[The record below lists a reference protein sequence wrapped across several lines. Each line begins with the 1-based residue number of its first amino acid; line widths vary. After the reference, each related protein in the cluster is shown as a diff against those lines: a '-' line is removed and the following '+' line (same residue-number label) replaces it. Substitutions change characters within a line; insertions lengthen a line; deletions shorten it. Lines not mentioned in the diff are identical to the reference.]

1 MNLTVTKEAFL
12 GDPKNKRFIDFLGA
26 KLTNQGCQVF
36 YDQADA
42 DLLIVQK
49 AIESASS
56 MDTVLIGDDTDL
68 LVLLL
73 HHLPKYGKHIFSTL
87 DRKKNTKGRV
97 WNIKEVQAKLGT
109 FMCKHIPFLQ
119 AFLGCDTTS
128 CLFGIGKRSI
138 HKKFKDN
145 KSLQ

>member
-1 MNLTVTKEAFL
+1 MVYKTDIRESSFSPNLSSVIKEVFL
-12 GDPKNKRFIDFLGA
+12 SDSKNKQQFIDFLGT

-36 YDQADA
+36 YDKADA

-73 HHLPKYGKHIFSTL
+73 HHLPQYGKDIF
-87 DRKKNTKGRV
+87 
-97 WNIKEVQAKLGT
+97 
-109 FMCKHIPFLQ
+109 
-119 AFLGCDTTS
+119 
-128 CLFGIGKRSI
+128 
-138 HKKFKDN
+138 
-145 KSLQ
+145 

>member
-12 GDPKNKRFIDFLGA
+12 SDSKNKQQFIDFLGT

-36 YDQADA
+36 YDEADA
-42 DLLIVQK
+42 DQK
-49 AIESASS
+49 AIELASS

-73 HHLPKYGKHIFSTL
+73 HHLPQHGKDIFFAS

-109 FMCKHIPFLQ
+109 FMCKHIPFLH
-119 AFLGCDTTS
+119 AFLGCDNIP
-128 CLFGIGKRSI
+128 FVWDRKRVHSQKI
-138 HKKFKDN
+138 YG
-145 KSLQ
+145 Q